1 MTAIER
7 TAYPRV
13 ERRPDRAELCQH
25 YDLTEAEHVFL
36 RRHARGDVG
45 RLLLAL
51 VLKTRAHLGFFPAPN
66 EVTRTVV
73 DHLAAQ
79 VAAGEVADSVATA
92 ARTKSFYRYQDA
104 VRLRLDARVFGAAG
118 RALVTQTV
126 RTAAATMSDP
136 ADLINRAIEALV
148 EAGID
153 LPAFST
159 LDRLIGHL
167 RAEAHEALYRQ
178 VAARLDAIDRA
189 ALDTLLRRAEG
200 ATTTPFNRLKQTP
213 GPPTPKTLRLWIE
226 RLDGLDALPDDGRPF
241 EGIAHTK
248 LRQFAAEAAA
258 MEVDGLLDVTRAAK
272 RHTLLLALVRQARMA
287 TRDEL
292 VEMVLRRVRRTQT
305 AAREALEA
313 LRAEHRRL
321 EETLIGVLGEVAEQ
335 AEAPLDDAAFGAS
348 VRAILTAQGGAETVT
363 ERVRTVSAWHENN
376 DLPLLWPTHKRHRA
390 LLFRILDHLEIRSAT
405 QDETLLVAWREASA
419 GRSAK
424 RKDVPVT
431 LDLSFASQRWRAFV
445 APMVDGAAVIDRR
458 ALEVCVFVHLVDAFS
473 SGDVFVA
480 GSERFADYRAQLL
493 PWSVCTPRVAAYCA
507 AVGLPAEGAA
517 AIAQLKAELTAV
529 AATVDAGFPDNS
541 ALSLDPDGTP
551 HLRQLPKALPP
562 AGLAAFEAA
571 LRAQMPERHLL
582 DVLKRAEHWA
592 RFTRHFGPP
601 SRADPKL
608 ARPVPRYLFT
618 VFGYGCNLGPA
629 QTARHAPGLIS
640 AQAMRRINAQH
651 IDTGRLEK
659 AMIDLIG
666 AYARFPLPRHWGLGR
681 AAIADGTHAP
691 LRENN
696 LLGSR
701 HIRYGGYGAIAY
713 HHIADS
719 YVALFTTV
727 IPCGVWE
734 AVHIL
739 DGLLNN
745 ASCMQPDTLHADTQG
760 QSAPVFGL
768 SRLLGI
774 QLMPRMRGLG
784 DAVFHRPDRSVHYHH
799 IDALFGAE
807 IDWALIATH
816 WRDMLQVVFSIQAGS
831 VMPSMLLRKLGSFNR
846 QNRLYRAFRELG
858 RVERT
863 LFLLRYLDDIELR
876 RSIRAETTKIET
888 FNQFLDWIA
897 FGGTVIK
904 SGDPVEQEKSLKYAS
919 LVANA
924 IMLSNVVDMSVALV
938 AMAEAGETVTP
949 DLAATLSPYMR
960 EHIRRFGQYALDM
973 GDLPGPLDP
982 KPLPFDPPL

>member
-7 TAYPRV
+7 TAYPCAG
-13 ERRPDRAELCQH
+13 RRPDRAELRAH
-25 YDLTEAEHVFL
+25 YDLVEAEHAFL
-36 RRHARGDVG
+36 RRHARGDAG

-51 VLKTRAHLGFFPAPN
+51 VLKTRAHLGFFPAPR
-66 EVTRTVV
+66 EVARKVV
-73 DHLAAQ
+73 DHLADQLGAGAL
-79 VAAGEVADSVATA
+79 AAGVATA
-92 ARTKSFYRYQDA
+92 ARTKSYYRYQDA
-104 VRLRLDARVFGAAG
+104 VRLRLGAKVFGDAG
-118 RALVTQTV
+118 CALVTRIV
-126 RTAAATMSDP
+126 RAAAATMSDP

-148 EAGID
+148 EADID

-159 LDRLIGHL
+159 LDRLVGHL
-167 RAEAHEALYRQ
+167 RAEAHDVLYRQ
-178 VAARLDAIDRA
+178 VAARLDAVDRA
-189 ALDTLLRRAEG
+189 ALDALLVRGER

-213 GPPTPKTLRLWIE
+213 GPLTTTTLRLWVE
-226 RLDGLDALPDDGRPF
+226 RLDYLEALPSDERPF

-258 MEVDGLLDVTRAAK
+258 MEVDGLLDVTRTAK

-292 VEMVLRRVRRTQT
+292 VELLLRRVRRTRT

-321 EETLIGVLGEVAEQ
+321 EESLIGLLGRVAEQ
-335 AEAPLDDAAFGAS
+335 AEAPLDDAALGAS
-348 VRAILTAQGGAETVT
+348 VRAILAVQGGAGTVA
-363 ERVRTVSAWHENN
+363 ERVRAVTAYHQDN
-376 DLPLLWPTHKRHRA
+376 DLPLLWPIHKRHRA
-390 LLFRILDHLEIRSAT
+390 LLLRILDRLEIRAAT
-405 QDETLLVAWREASA
+405 RDETVLTAWREVST
-419 GRSAK
+419 RRDAK

-431 LDLSFASQRWRAFV
+431 LDLGFASQRWRDFV
-445 APMVDGAAVIDRR
+445 APTVHGAAIIDRR
-458 ALEVCVFVHLVDAFS
+458 ALEVCVFVHLADALLG
-473 SGDVFVA
+473 GDLYVV

-493 PWSVCTPRVAAYCA
+493 PWSACAPRVAAYCA
-507 AVGLPAEGAA
+507 AMGLPAEGAKA
-517 AIAQLKAELTAV
+517 VEQLKAELEAV
-529 AATVDAGFPDNS
+529 AAAVDAGFPDNS
-541 ALSLDPDGTP
+541 ALSIDADGRP
-551 HLRQLPKALPP
+551 HLRQLPRAAPP
-562 AGLAAFEAA
+562 EGLAAFEAV
-571 LRAQMPERHLL
+571 LRDRLPERHLL
-582 DVLKRAEHWA
+582 DVLKRAEHWS

-618 VFGYGCNLGPA
+618 IFGYGCNLGPA
-629 QTARHAPGLIS
+629 QTARHAPELIS

-651 IDTGRLEK
+651 IDAARLEK
-659 AMIDLIG
+659 AMADLIG
-666 AYARFPLPRHWGLGR
+666 AYDRFPLPRHWGPGR
-681 AAIADGTHAP
+681 AAIADGTHAA
-691 LRENN
+691 LRENS

-719 YVALFTTV
+719 YVALFTTA

-739 DGLLNN
+739 DGLLKNE
-745 ASCMQPDTLHADTQG
+745 SCLQPDTLHADTQG

-768 SRLLGI
+768 SRLLAI
-774 QLMPRMRGLG
+774 RLMPRMRGLG
-784 DAVFHRPDRSVHYHH
+784 DAVFHRPDRAARYRHV
-799 IDALFGAE
+799 DALFGAE

-816 WRDMLQVVFSIQAGS
+816 WRDMLQVGLSIQAGS
-831 VMPSMLLRKLGSFNR
+831 VMPSMLMRKLGSFNR

-863 LFLLRYLDDIELR
+863 LFLLRYLGDVELR

-888 FNQFLDWIA
+888 FNEFLDWIG
-897 FGGTVIK
+897 FGGPVIR

-924 IMLSNVVDMSVALV
+924 IMLSNVVDMSAALA
-938 AMAEAGETVTP
+938 AMAEAGEPVTP
-949 DLAATLSPYMR
+949 DLVAALSPYGR
-960 EHIRRFGQYALDM
+960 EHIRRFGQYVLDM
-973 GDLPGPLDP
+973 EDLPPPLDP
-982 KPLPFDPPL
+982 RPLPFAPAL